1 MRILLFCENKYAF
14 DILMPIQEEAEREGG
29 NEVMWYVHP
38 KKDKGVPLQQM
49 SKMEQ
54 RHSRCL

>member
-29 NEVMWYVHP
+29 NEILWYVHP
-38 KKDKGVPLQQM
+38 KSWYIYPKAWDIRPKL
-49 SKMEQ
+49 
-54 RHSRCL
+54 